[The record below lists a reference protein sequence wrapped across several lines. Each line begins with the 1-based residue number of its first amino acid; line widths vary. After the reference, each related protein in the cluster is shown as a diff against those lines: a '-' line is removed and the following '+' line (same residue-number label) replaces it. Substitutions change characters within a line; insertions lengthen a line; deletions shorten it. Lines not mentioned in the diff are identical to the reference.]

1 MMVDT
6 DAEAAPASSTQPSNV
21 QKRKSSCDSESCSQ
35 PNLPVKHRRTR
46 TAVNKAKTS
55 EPGIS
60 VMSLEN
66 LQIHNKVDRILKMM
80 VDSKTETQA
89 IRLNISVVNEKVEG
103 LEKTVNEMKEQFIAK
118 APPVNAESMLELIQ
132 ADINSVKESLKIT
145 TVPAADLNSTP
156 EVMMS
161 MGEPPAEPNP
171 AIISPVVHQVAA
183 KDVIPNLEEKIEARK
198 HAYYKYLH
206 NRDRFDIH
214 RGWRDKETPFIPP
227 RFVPKKLTH
236 GESAAEYTVRKNN
249 KLKDMDAYMELL
261 QIRRDT
267 GKASFESIDSE
278 VDNIISDA
286 EITEDE
292 RKAVLEQYTSR
303 VAAEESAS
311 HKLWKK
317 GKKGVECLIDRCA
330 QRIVAEEERTY
341 TVVQKRRDRKPK
353 RKKVNQKVQSTVHN
367 SGRVSQVAVPPAD
380 FSVPPPYLP
389 LNFQRNRTRKQK

>member
-1 MMVDT
+1 M
-6 DAEAAPASSTQPSNV
+6 
-21 QKRKSSCDSESCSQ
+21 
-35 PNLPVKHRRTR
+35 
-46 TAVNKAKTS
+46 
-55 EPGIS
+55 
-60 VMSLEN
+60 
-66 LQIHNKVDRILKMM
+66 
-80 VDSKTETQA
+80 
-89 IRLNISVVNEKVEG
+89 G
-103 LEKTVNEMKEQFIAK
+103 LEKIVNEMKEQFIAK
-118 APPVNAESMLELIQ
+118 APPVNAELMLELIQ
-132 ADINSVKESLKIT
+132 ADINSVKESLKI
-145 TVPAADLNSTP
+145 VPAADLNSTQ

-171 AIISPVVHQVAA
+171 AIISPVVVHHVAA
-183 KDVIPNLEEKIEARK
+183 KDVIPDMEQKIEARK
-198 HAYYKYLH
+198 HAFYKYLH

-236 GESAAEYTVRKNN
+236 GESAAEYTVRKNQ

-278 VDNIISDA
+278 VQNIISDA

-303 VAAEESAS
+303 VAAEEAAS
-311 HKLWKK
+311 HKLWEK
-317 GKKGVECLIDRCA
+317 GKKGVERLIDRCA

-341 TVVQKRRDRKPK
+341 TIVQKRRDQKPK

-389 LNFQRNRTRKQK
+389 LNFQRNRTRKQR